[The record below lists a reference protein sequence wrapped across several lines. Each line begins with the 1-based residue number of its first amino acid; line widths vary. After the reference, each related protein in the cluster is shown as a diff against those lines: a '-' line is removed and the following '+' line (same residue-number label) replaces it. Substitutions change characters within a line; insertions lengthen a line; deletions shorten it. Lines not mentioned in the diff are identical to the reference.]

1 MSEPHILVVDD
12 ERDIRELVKEIL
24 EEEGYDVAVAEN
36 GEEARRVRRTRRPDL
51 ALLDVWMPDVDGVS
65 LLKEWTEEQ
74 GAAFPVIMMS
84 GHSAIE
90 TAVEATRLGAYD
102 FIEKPL
108 SLAKLLLTVK
118 RALEVDRLQRE
129 NINLKRHIQPVEVVG
144 KGIVMQQLRDK
155 LKRVAQ
161 HDAWVL
167 ISGEAGSGKE
177 MFARYIHA
185 GSVRSNGPFVT
196 VSVAAVTRENRAVEL
211 FGREDGEKIRY
222 GYLEQANGGT
232 LFLDELGD
240 MEADIQAWLL
250 AALESRSFLRING
263 TAPVQFDARIIAATH
278 HNLELEVR
286 AGQFRDDLYYHLNVV
301 PVHIPPLREHYEDI
315 PELVNYYINL
325 FVNQDNLPYRSFT
338 VAALNKL
345 RNYAWPGNVR
355 ELKNLVQRM
364 LILGSGDEISLDEVE
379 IALGKPSAP
388 LEAGVPYE
396 FTLPLREAREQFEK
410 AYLEHQLRESG
421 GSVGRVA
428 KTAGMERTHL
438 YRKLRALGINP
449 KED

>member
-36 GEEARRVRRTRRPDL
+36 GEQARQVRRARRPDL

-129 NINLKRHIQPVEVVG
+129 NISLKRHIQPVEVVG
-144 KGIVMQQLRDK
+144 KSIVMQQLRDK
-155 LKRVAQ
+155 LKRIAQ

-177 MFARYIHA
+177 MFARYIHSC
-185 GSVRSNGPFVT
+185 SVRSNGPFVA

-263 TAPVQFDARIIAATH
+263 TAPVQFDARIVAATH

-286 AGQFRDDLYYHLNVV
+286 AGQFREDLYYHLNVV
-301 PVHIPPLREHYEDI
+301 PVHIPPLRERYEDI

-345 RNYAWPGNVR
+345 RNYTWPGNVR
-355 ELKNLVQRM
+355 ELKNMVQRM

-388 LEAGVPYE
+388 LDAGVPHE
-396 FTLPLREAREQFEK
+396 FTLPLREAREHFEK

>member
-1 MSEPHILVVDD
+1 MKAMMS
-12 ERDIRELVKEIL
+12 RWR
-24 EEEGYDVAVAEN
+24 A
-36 GEEARRVRRTRRPDL
+36 RRPDL
-51 ALLDVWMPDVDGVS
+51 ALLDVWMPDVDGIS

-129 NINLKRHIQPVEVVG
+129 NINLKRHLQPVEVVG
-144 KGIVMQQLRDK
+144 KSIVMQQLRDK

-167 ISGEAGSGKE
+167 ISGDAGSGKE
-177 MFARYIHA
+177 MFARYIHSC
-185 GSVRSNGPFVT
+185 SVRSNGPFVT
-196 VSVAAVTRENRAVEL
+196 VSVASITRENRAVEL

-263 TAPVQFDARIIAATH
+263 SAQVQFDARIIAATH

-286 AGQFRDDLYYHLNVV
+286 AGQFREDLYYHLNVV

-315 PELVNYYINL
+315 PELVNYYINV

-379 IALGKPSAP
+379 IALGKPTAP
-388 LEAGVPYE
+388 LDAGVPYE
-396 FTLPLREAREQFEK
+396 FNLPLREAREQFEK

-428 KTAGMERTHL
+428 KAAGMERTHL

-449 KED
+449 KRMSTPAE